1 MYWLYVVIWFAS
13 KRKYCFTC
21 RFFILL
27 QIRCNFLLAFA
38 AEYFKSIIK
47 VHMVSVCQENLKLQQ
62 TRAKAREALAAA
74 RQKKLL
80 QEAEAEGMNAAFVL
94 QRQQRMDQIA
104 RDRQC
109 VALHYY
115 SVNISTI
122 TSWFVFLLDFP
133 FEISFW

>member
-1 MYWLYVVIWFAS
+1 
-13 KRKYCFTC
+13 
-21 RFFILL
+21 
-27 QIRCNFLLAFA
+27 
-38 AEYFKSIIK
+38 
-47 VHMVSVCQENLKLQQ
+47 MVSVCQENLKLQQ

-122 TSWFVFLLDFP
+122 TSWFVFLLDFS